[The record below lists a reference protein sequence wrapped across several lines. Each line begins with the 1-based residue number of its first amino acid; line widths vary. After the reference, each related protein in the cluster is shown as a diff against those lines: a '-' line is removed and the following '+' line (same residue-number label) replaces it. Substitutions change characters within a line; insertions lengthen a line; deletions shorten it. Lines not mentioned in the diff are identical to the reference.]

1 VRDPPPERGE
11 GVAGPGGRG
20 PMSVGFPE
28 LPSRAAFVSSVIR
41 DEELA
46 FNRTLGKGVP
56 PPRATVPLPFP
67 GIREN
72 IEGMRV
78 SPYEPMSL
86 PQSWINGFFDYDYEP
101 EIRSEHR
108 FQRKSEPYDWE

>member
-1 VRDPPPERGE
+1 
-11 GVAGPGGRG
+11 
-20 PMSVGFPE
+20 MSVGFPE

-56 PPRATVPLPFP
+56 PPAPLSRCLFP
-67 GIREN
+67 ASEKTSKGCAF
-72 IEGMRV
+72 

-86 PQSWINGFFDYDYEP
+86 PQSWINGFFDYEP